1 MIFLIFSKIIRSILE
16 AKFPDVCY
24 SLAFFFLSSVT
35 QLCPTLF
42 FFLLSLYNKVIVH
55 QVSDCCETCFFN
67 NSFKFLSYDVH
78 MWFLKSITTKKILMN

>member
-24 SLAFFFLSSVT
+24 TLAFFFLSSLSRV
-35 QLCPTLF
+35 QLLL

-67 NSFKFLSYDVH
+67 NSFKFLS
-78 MWFLKSITTKKILMN
+78 K